1 MKTLKKLFVFAI
13 ALCCAA
19 PAFANLTFP
28 ITATGSTAGQVISAA
43 SPKVLTLVSI
53 TATGTWGG
61 TTITVQ
67 KSADG
72 GTTWIDTG
80 VSLTA
85 NGEDFCYI
93 RAGDQ
98 VRVTATGGTG
108 INLVV
113 LIRS

>member
-1 MKTLKKLFVFAI
+1 MKKLTAFLFA
-13 ALCCAA
+13 LMLFAA
-19 PAFANLTFP
+19 PAFANLTF
-28 ITATGSTAGQVISAA
+28 TRTTTGSTAGQIISAS
-43 SPKVLTLVSI
+43 SPKVLTLVSV
-53 TATGTWGG
+53 TAYGTWGG

-67 KSADG
+67 KSTDG

-80 VSLTA
+80 ISLTA
-85 NGEDFCYI
+85 NGEDFTYV

-108 INLVV
+108 INLTI

>member
-1 MKTLKKLFVFAI
+1 MKRFLTLITMLVLF
-13 ALCCAA
+13 AA

-28 ITATGSTAGQVISAA
+28 VTATGATAGQVISAS
-43 SPKVLTLVSI
+43 SPKVLTLVSV
-53 TATGTWGG
+53 TAYGTWGG

-67 KSADG
+67 KSTDG

-80 VSLTA
+80 ISLTA
-85 NGEDFCYI
+85 NGEDFTYV
-93 RAGDQ
+93 RAGDM

-108 INLVV
+108 INLTV